1 MRFTLTLVRH
11 GESQANVDHM
21 LSGWMDVPLT
31 DHGRMELSRLRMSV
45 RYPDSEA
52 WFSSPLSRCRE
63 TFRILFPGK
72 EAVVRDEYKEINFRS
87 LEGTVLATPE
97 EARSFF
103 AGWVE
108 DRHVADEETFSDIQR
123 RAVPALLA
131 HLREMTGEGTTS
143 ATIVMHS
150 GIMRTLIVSLF
161 MMDRHEFN
169 RMVVGNGLGAVI
181 HFEVTAGAVL
191 PLDWHWLEEEE

>member
-1 MRFTLTLVRH
+1 MKFTLTLVRH
-11 GESQANVDHM
+11 GESQANVEHM

-31 DHGRMELSRLRMSV
+31 EHGRQELVRLRTQIP
-45 RYPDSEA
+45 YPDSEA

-63 TFRILFPGK
+63 TFKILFPDK
-72 EAVVRDEYKEINFRS
+72 KAVIRDEYKEINFRS

-123 RAVPALLA
+123 RAVQALLA
-131 HLREMTGEGTTS
+131 HLREMAGEGTSS

-169 RMVVGNGLGAVI
+169 RMVVGNGLGTVI
-181 HFEVTAGAVL
+181 HFDITDEAVL